1 LQYFFNIESTFC
13 NVDAT
18 FTMLQFHV
26 SEMLIQHL
34 RAVWDVLITKTFS
47 RKSYIIK
54 MHNIY
59 EKYIYILDK
68 TKFKF
73 YVH

>member
-1 LQYFFNIESTFC
+1 
-13 NVDAT
+13 
-18 FTMLQFHV
+18 MLQFHV